1 MKQVPN
7 CKALESYW
15 YVFLCTNKICQ
26 PCSICLPGWKFCL
39 AVIALATWKK
49 ESFDQY
55 GLPCRG
61 WGRGTRGCGS
71 ADGSALPA
79 AIPPGSTCDA
89 GKVAKRV
96 SNVSLSAGIGYLP
109 TKFAQAEPPATR
121 SRRAAT
127 SAPPTAP
134 ASASSTGTP
143 PGRRRGGRRDG
154 RVRVAHRAFVWLG
167 WKKISASL
175 WLLIKGIK

>member
-1 MKQVPN
+1 LLGRRI
-7 CKALESYW
+7 KALQAQVYGLEIQNLEFHDCDLPLLCPSLS
-15 YVFLCTNKICQ
+15 LCT
-26 PCSICLPGWKFCL
+26 
-39 AVIALATWKK
+39 A
-49 ESFDQY
+49 
-55 GLPCRG
+55 
-61 WGRGTRGCGS
+61 TRGCGS

-79 AIPPGSTCDA
+79 AIPPGSSCDA

-175 WLLIKGIK
+175 